1 MSRIL
6 DDSDMQEIYAAMRDT
21 WGTSIEKPKLFRL
34 GRLMPDGSVEVKV
47 PTPQRQG
54 EVWVRNLGE
63 GAGDAVPALNTV
75 LGDHQL
81 IPNDFVEVVPYGGG
95 LRIAG
100 RAPESADYS
109 GAVPVRPQR
118 PVDATQID
126 VLLLRPTQPAS
137 MRCMI
142 SSAIVNLDGVIRR
155 IPDLLTKDFTG
166 DIPGA
171 NAVAVLITVDPATL
185 ALSYTTSTSF
195 DAGLTLAQAFDDYL
209 TMSISDSVFGVGW
222 VKLYAGQS
230 DIKRGDILNGA
241 EFLAK
246 TGGGNTFD
254 ASDIL
259 TFDGIVLTYKGNV
272 LTYGGF

>member
-21 WGTSIEKPKLFRL
+21 WGTAIEKPRIFRL
-34 GRLMPDGSVEVKV
+34 GRLMPDGSIEVKV
-47 PTPQRQG
+47 PSPQRQG

-81 IPNDFVEVVPYGGG
+81 IPNDFVEVAPYGGG
-95 LRIAG
+95 LRIVG

-126 VLLLRPTQPAS
+126 ILLLRPSQPPS

-142 SSAIVNLDGVIRR
+142 SSGIVNIDGVMRQ
-155 IPDLLTKDFTG
+155 IPNLLTKDFAG
-166 DIPGA
+166 DVPGT

-209 TMSISDSVFGVGW
+209 TTSISDSVFGVGW

-246 TGGGNTFD
+246 TGG
-254 ASDIL
+254 SDPFANAIYAPGL
-259 TFDGIVLTYKGNV
+259 GHLITTNGELVVTS
-272 LTYGGF
+272 